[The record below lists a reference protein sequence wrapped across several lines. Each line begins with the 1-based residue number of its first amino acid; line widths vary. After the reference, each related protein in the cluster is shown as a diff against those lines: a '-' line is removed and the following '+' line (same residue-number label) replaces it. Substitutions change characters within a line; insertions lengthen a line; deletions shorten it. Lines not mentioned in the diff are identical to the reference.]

1 MTQEA
6 APEVF
11 SVSQT
16 PLPASW
22 FQYILSVYIGAS
34 RATTIVSLPQFAL
47 NPNDPDTVRNTLVRA
62 GTLFVWTCPNQCN
75 AVHLANTN
83 AKVFLYE
90 LTLGSTHPSNAGDSL
105 CTTGGAVCHQ
115 DDIPLVFG
123 TYASATTSQI
133 NLSTEIQK
141 RWTSFAANGNPNVAG
156 KAQWNKISSA
166 TQLNALRL
174 GAVDAVNQT
183 LYADLCGP
191 VFGNTVL
198 YNFQTITS

>member
-1 MTQEA
+1 MPA
-6 APEVF
+6 AY
-11 SVSQT
+11 
-16 PLPASW
+16 
-22 FQYILSVYIGAS
+22 FQYILSLFIGAS
-34 RATTIVSLPQFAL
+34 RAATIATLPQFAL
-47 NPNDPDTVRNTLVRA
+47 DPNDPDTVRKTLIKA
-62 GTLFVWTCPNQCN
+62 GTLFVWSCANQCN
-75 AVHLANTN
+75 AVTYSQTN
-83 AKVFLYE
+83 ANVFLYE
-90 LTLGSTHPSNAGDSL
+90 LTLGSTYPTNANDPL

-123 TYASATTSQI
+123 TYTSATTAQI
-133 NLSTEIQK
+133 NLSAEIQK

-156 KAQWNKISSA
+156 KAQWNEISSK

-174 GAVDAVNQT
+174 GAIDAVNQT